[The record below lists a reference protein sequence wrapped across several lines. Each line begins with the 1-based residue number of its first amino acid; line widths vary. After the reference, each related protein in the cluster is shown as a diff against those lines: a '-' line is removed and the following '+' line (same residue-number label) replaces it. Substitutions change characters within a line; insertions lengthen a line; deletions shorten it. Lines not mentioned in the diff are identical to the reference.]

1 MGLVVDASAWTEAI
15 ATGKAGEIAEQA
27 WNIDVGLGIP
37 RDKPIVVVTDNRANA
52 QVGSGLGSNRARHCL
67 RRYVTFLQR
76 VQSGYVEL
84 KHVPDTENPA
94 DFLTKFVPVAKV
106 KSSLKYA
113 TGEDWSG

>member
-1 MGLVVDASAWTEAI
+1 M
-15 ATGKAGEIAEQA
+15 
-27 WNIDVGLGIP
+27 
-37 RDKPIVVVTDNRANA
+37 
-52 QVGSGLGSNRARHCL
+52 

-113 TGEDWSG
+113 TGEDWNG